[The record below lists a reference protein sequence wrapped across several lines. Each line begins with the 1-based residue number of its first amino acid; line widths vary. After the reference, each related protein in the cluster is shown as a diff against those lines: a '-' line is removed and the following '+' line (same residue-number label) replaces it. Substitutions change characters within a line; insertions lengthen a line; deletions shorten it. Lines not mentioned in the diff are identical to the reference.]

1 MDNYFESEI
10 ERLKREILGLK
21 KAQQKSAANVPTTAQ
36 SVSITQTL
44 QLIDSGDPRA
54 TVHYKIETPSR
65 ALVFATLDKYYDDI
79 TLNDHR
85 WNPDTRV
92 ARISVQ
98 KYSKLVYY
106 ISITYIGDGN
116 DYITIRDGGT
126 VTMTRTLTVRC
137 TDTFTMTKVE

>member
-1 MDNYFESEI
+1 MDNYFDNEI
-10 ERLKREILGLK
+10 KNIKREIHGLK
-21 KAQQKSAANVPTTAQ
+21 QSQQKSAANVPTSAQ

-44 QLIDSGDPRA
+44 KLIDSGDPRA
-54 TVHYKIETPSR
+54 TVHYKVETPSR

-79 TLNDHR
+79 MLNDHR

-98 KYSKLVYY
+98 KASKLVYY
-106 ISITYIGDGN
+106 ISITFIGDGN

-126 VTMTRTLTVRC
+126 VTMTRTMTVRC